1 MNSRHLVFCIAWSAF
16 AGSALCAQDPF
27 DDPLA
32 DASDAATTG
41 KGGKGSPA
49 TDGAR
54 TRASALERD
63 AVVRSLRANPPS
75 TPIELAKAVQLMARI
90 QRWDEVALWLDELA
104 RVPLDPSTAVAV
116 LQGAGSKTWLDI
128 EKNANRFNQQQ
139 LATVA
144 KILRSADDTIHS
156 AATLGESIKLLQSTS
171 QADRL
176 SGFQSIKAAGN
187 SGITAIL
194 NAVMGEKGVVPNPS
208 MVEAY
213 SLLGSRATRAWQAAM
228 TSVHDDSRNRLVQLV
243 ARAPKPDMGCE
254 LLAALHDPAIS
265 EENKNAIKQ
274 SLLDRAQAIPA
285 AVQVYRYCLTQ
296 VDKSIASY
304 RNHLVLAELDT
315 ETGWGLMRDGRT
327 VQEQNATPAQLY
339 LDRASQAAIASLRL
353 TAASDVA
360 SAKAVAAHL
369 EASARRGEVDMTG
382 NVAFQKILPESLRDS
397 HEFACLVA
405 DAAKAEQLIGA
416 QSIATANLTRW
427 AGPLIPVAVRDRL
440 VANTKSGHPF
450 VRYTAATALMNTILA
465 LEDEKTAGQ
474 PQAGGEPSDAGR
486 NSVMVEKSTPSGAS
500 WYGFDGRSRIDTVGL
515 EMQQLSAE
523 PLVLIIGG
531 SSSLR
536 SHVHGLVDQLGYQY
550 MEASSV
556 HDVFAALRASVPVEL
571 IVIVDHVRDSDLG
584 QLIQRIRSNPS
595 TLTVPIALL
604 ADSLSR
610 GEHSV
615 AAADHRVVM
624 GGVPPEAEGL
634 GDVLRQIDSFE
645 DMPRAET
652 EQRIVWRESAIN
664 YFKRM
669 HPESLQKGGNT
680 FVSLTASSREEQQNL
695 LRIIAEAEE
704 STAKR
709 EQASRIFVQS
719 VRRFGL
725 LITTEMANAQY
736 DVYNAR
742 GEIEPVTRAVL
753 GRVLDAIEAS
763 NGQKSWSDVAP

>member
-1 MNSRHLVFCIAWSAF
+1 MNSRHLVFCIAWSVF
-16 AGSALCAQDPF
+16 AVRALCAQDPF
-27 DDPLA
+27 DDPIGDVNGA
-32 DASDAATTG
+32 AASGKAGNSNAAG
-41 KGGKGSPA
+41 DGSRSR
-49 TDGAR
+49 GNV
-54 TRASALERD
+54 LERD

-75 TPIELAKAVQLMARI
+75 TPTELARAVQLMARI
-90 QRWDEVALWLDELA
+90 QRWDEVAFWLDELG
-104 RVPLDPSTAVAV
+104 RLPMDPATAVTV
-116 LQGAGSKTWLDI
+116 LERAGSKTWVDI
-128 EKNANRFNQQQ
+128 ERNTDRFNQQQ

-144 KILRSADDTIHS
+144 KIRKSADESIHS
-156 AATLGESIKLLQSTS
+156 ASTLGESIKLLQSAS

-176 SGFQSIKAAGN
+176 NGFQAIKAAGN
-187 SGITAIL
+187 AGITALL
-194 NAVMGEKGVVPNPS
+194 NSVMAENGIVPDLS
-208 MVEAY
+208 IIEAY

-228 TSVHDDSRNRLVQLV
+228 TSVNGDVRNRLIQLV

-265 EENKNAIKQ
+265 EANKNAIKQ

-285 AVQVYRYCLTQ
+285 AVQVYRYCLKQ
-296 VDKSIASY
+296 LDKSIANY
-304 RNHLVLAELDT
+304 RNHLMLAELDT
-315 ETGWGLMRDGRT
+315 EIGWELMRDGREIK
-327 VQEQNATPAQLY
+327 EQNVNPAQLN

-353 TAASDVA
+353 TAASDIA

-369 EASARRGEVDMTG
+369 EAAARRGELDMTG
-382 NVAFQKILPESLRDS
+382 NIAFQKILPESLRDS
-397 HEFACLVA
+397 HEFACLIA
-405 DAAKAEQLIGA
+405 DAAKAEHLVGA

-427 AGPLIPVAVRDRL
+427 AGPLIPVEVRERL
-440 VANTKSGHPF
+440 VANTKSGHPY

-465 LEDEKTAGQ
+465 LEEERKASLEPTDDGQ
-474 PQAGGEPSDAGR
+474 KGDRRDSE
-486 NSVMVEKSTPSGAS
+486 SVKKSTPSGAS

-515 EMQQLSAE
+515 EMQQLAAD

-536 SHVHGLVDQLGYQY
+536 SHVHGLVDQLGYHY
-550 MEASSV
+550 VEASSV
-556 HDVFAALRASVPVEL
+556 HEVFATLRSAVPIEL
-571 IVIVDHVRDSDLG
+571 IIIVDHVRDSDLG
-584 QLIQRIRSNPS
+584 QLIQRIRVNPS
-595 TLTVPIALL
+595 TSTVPIALL

-615 AAADHRVVM
+615 AAADHRVIM

-664 YFKRM
+664 YFKTM
-669 HPESLQKGGNT
+669 HPGSEQKGANA

-695 LRIIAEAEE
+695 LRIAADAAE
-704 STAKR
+704 SSVKR

-725 LITTEMANAQY
+725 LITTEMTNAQY

-742 GEIEPVTRAVL
+742 GENEPVTRAVL
-753 GRVLDAIEAS
+753 GKILDAIEAA
-763 NGQKSWSDVAP
+763 NGQKSWSDISP

>member
-1 MNSRHLVFCIAWSAF
+1 MNSRHLVFCIAWSVF
-16 AGSALCAQDPF
+16 AVRALCAQDPF
-27 DDPLA
+27 SDPLA
-32 DASDAATTG
+32 EANEAATTG
-41 KGGKGSPA
+41 KGGKGNQAAGGDSL
-49 TDGAR
+49 
-54 TRASALERD
+54 RASPLERD

-75 TPIELAKAVQLMARI
+75 TPVALAKAVQLMARI
-90 QRWDEVALWLDELA
+90 QRWDEVAIWLDELG
-104 RVPLDPSTAVAV
+104 RVPMDPATAVAV
-116 LQGAGSKTWLDI
+116 LEGAGSKTWLDI

-144 KILRSADDTIHS
+144 NIRKSADESIHS
-156 AATLGESIKLLQSTS
+156 TSTLTESIKLLQSSS

-176 SGFQSIKAAGN
+176 NGFQSIKSAGN
-187 SGITAIL
+187 AGITAIL
-194 NAVMGEKGVVPNPS
+194 NAVMAEKGLVPNPS
-208 MVEAY
+208 TVEAY
-213 SLLGSRATRAWQAAM
+213 SLLGGRATRAWQAAM
-228 TSVHDDSRNRLVQLV
+228 TTVHDDARNRLVQLV

-254 LLAALHDPAIS
+254 LLAALHDPAIA

-285 AVQVYRYCLTQ
+285 AIQVYRYCLKQ
-296 VDKSIASY
+296 VDKSINSY
-304 RNHLVLAELDT
+304 RNHLILAELDT
-315 ETGWGLMRDGRT
+315 EIGWALMRDGRT
-327 VQEQNATPAQLY
+327 VQEQNATPAQLF
-339 LDRASQAAIASLRL
+339 LDRASQAGIASLRL
-353 TAASDVA
+353 TATSDIA

-397 HEFACLVA
+397 HEFACLVS

-427 AGPLIPVAVRDRL
+427 AGPLIPVPVRERL

-465 LEDEKTAGQ
+465 LEDERKASEESVAAEESGSGQ
-474 PQAGGEPSDAGR
+474 APR
-486 NSVMVEKSTPSGAS
+486 NTPSGAS

-515 EMQQLSAE
+515 EMQQLVAD
-523 PLVLIIGG
+523 PLVLIVGG

-536 SHVHGLVDQLGYQY
+536 SHVHGLVDQLGYRF

-556 HDVFAALRASVPVEL
+556 HDVFSTLRAAAPIEL
-571 IVIVDHVRDSDLG
+571 IIIVDHVRDSDLG
-584 QLIQRIRSNPS
+584 QLIQRIRVNPS
-595 TLTVPIALL
+595 TSTVPIALL

-645 DMPRAET
+645 DMPRAEA

-664 YFKRM
+664 YFEKM
-669 HPESLQKGGNT
+669 HPESLQKGANT

-695 LRIIAEAEE
+695 LRVISDADE
-704 STAKR
+704 SSAKR

-742 GEIEPVTRAVL
+742 GENEPVTRAVL

-763 NGQKSWSDVAP
+763 NGQKSWSDIAP

>member
-1 MNSRHLVFCIAWSAF
+1 MNSRHLVFCIAWSVF
-16 AGSALCAQDPF
+16 AVSALCAQDPF
-27 DDPLA
+27 DDPMA

-41 KGGKGSPA
+41 KGGNANQPA
-49 TDGAR
+49 DGAR
-54 TRASALERD
+54 MRASALERD

-75 TPIELAKAVQLMARI
+75 TPIGLAKAVQLMARI
-90 QRWDEVALWLDELA
+90 QRWDEVAIWLDELG
-104 RVPLDPSTAVAV
+104 RVPMDPATAVAV
-116 LQGAGSKTWLDI
+116 LEGAGSKTWLDI

-144 KILRSADDTIHS
+144 KIRKSADESIHS
-156 AATLGESIKLLQSTS
+156 TSTLGESIKLLQSSS

-176 SGFQSIKAAGN
+176 NGFQSIKAAGN

-194 NAVMGEKGVVPNPS
+194 NAVMKENGVVPNPS

-228 TSVHDDSRNRLVQLV
+228 TSVHDDARNRLVQLV

-285 AVQVYRYCLTQ
+285 AIQVYRYCLKQ
-296 VDKSIASY
+296 VDKSIATY
-304 RNHLVLAELDT
+304 RSHLVLAELDT
-315 ETGWGLMRDGRT
+315 ETGWAMMRDGRT
-327 VQEQNATPAQLY
+327 VQEQNATPAELY
-339 LDRASQAAIASLRL
+339 LDRASQSAIASLRL
-353 TAASDVA
+353 TAASDIA

-369 EASARRGEVDMTG
+369 EASARRGEVDMTE

-427 AGPLIPVAVRDRL
+427 AGPLIPVAVRERL

-450 VRYTAATALMNTILA
+450 VRYTAATALMNTIVA
-465 LEDEKTAGQ
+465 LEEERKAGEEQ
-474 PQAGGEPSDAGR
+474 SETRS
-486 NSVMVEKSTPSGAS
+486 NSAVDPTRTPSGAS
-500 WYGFDGRSRIDTVGL
+500 WYGFEGRSRIDTVGL
-515 EMQQLSAE
+515 EMQQLAAD
-523 PLVLIIGG
+523 PLVLIIGA

-536 SHVHGLVDQLGYQY
+536 SHVHGLVDQLGYQF

-556 HDVFAALRASVPVEL
+556 HDVFAALRSAVPIEL

-584 QLIQRIRSNPS
+584 QLIQRIRANPS
-595 TLTVPIALL
+595 TSTVPIALL

-610 GEHSV
+610 GEHAV

-664 YFKRM
+664 YFKKM
-669 HPESLQKGGNT
+669 HPESLQKGANT
-680 FVSLTASSREEQQNL
+680 FVSLTASSRDEQQNL
-695 LRIIAEAEE
+695 LRIASDDAE
-704 STAKR
+704 SSAKR

-742 GEIEPVTRAVL
+742 GENEPVTRAVL
-753 GRVLDAIEAS
+753 GRILDAIEAS